1 MPESAYFSQIER
13 GIVAKLWQ
21 NAEAA
26 GMSPQDFIKGIR
38 DVMSAGI
45 SARAQA
51 TEAAQDNERVLVT
64 APSGFVV
71 DLTPPPQERLEAAEA
86 FFGPGGPGHIESNYK
101 DHILR
106 GMEEEHDDKKC
117 GY

>member
-1 MPESAYFSQIER
+1 MSESVYFSRTEQSIMT
-13 GIVAKLWQ
+13 KLWQ

-45 SARAQA
+45 SVRAPVV
-51 TEAAQDNERVLVT
+51 EVAQDNERVLVT

-71 DLTPPPQERLEAAEA
+71 DLTPMPRSVVEEAKA
-86 FFGPGGPGHIESNYK
+86 FFCEGGPGYLDSGLEERT
-101 DHILR
+101 LL
-106 GMEEEHDDKKC
+106 GMEEAH
-117 GY
+117 GI

>member
-1 MPESAYFSQIER
+1 MSESAYFSRTEQS
-13 GIVAKLWQ
+13 IVAKLWQ

-45 SARAQA
+45 SVRAPVV
-51 TEAAQDNERVLVT
+51 EVAQDNERVLVT

-71 DLTPPPQERLEAAEA
+71 DLTPMPRSVVEEAKA
-86 FFGPGGPGHIESNYK
+86 FFCEGGPGYLDSGLEERTLLGIEEA
-101 DHILR
+101 HGI
-106 GMEEEHDDKKC
+106 
-117 GY
+117 

>member
-1 MPESAYFSQIER
+1 MSGSAYFSRTEQSIM
-13 GIVAKLWQ
+13 AKLWQ

-45 SARAQA
+45 SVRAPVV
-51 TEAAQDNERVLVT
+51 EVAQDNERVLVT

-71 DLTPPPQERLEAAEA
+71 DLTPMPRSVVEEAKA
-86 FFGPGGPGHIESNYK
+86 FFCEGGPGYLDSGLEERT
-101 DHILR
+101 LL
-106 GMEEEHDDKKC
+106 GMEEAH
-117 GY
+117 GI

>member
-1 MPESAYFSQIER
+1 MSESAYFSRTEQS
-13 GIVAKLWQ
+13 IVDKLWQ

-45 SARAQA
+45 SVRAPVV
-51 TEAAQDNERVLVT
+51 EVAQDNERVLVT

-71 DLTPPPQERLEAAEA
+71 DLTPMPRSVVEEAKA
-86 FFGPGGPGHIESNYK
+86 FFCEVCPGYLDSGLEERT
-101 DHILR
+101 LL
-106 GMEEEHDDKKC
+106 GMEEAH
-117 GY
+117 GI

>member
-1 MPESAYFSQIER
+1 MSESAYFSRTEQSIM
-13 GIVAKLWQ
+13 AKLWQ

-45 SARAQA
+45 SVRAPVV
-51 TEAAQDNERVLVT
+51 EVAQDNERVLVT

-71 DLTPPPQERLEAAEA
+71 DLTPMPRSVVEEAKA
-86 FFGPGGPGHIESNYK
+86 FF
-101 DHILR
+101 
-106 GMEEEHDDKKC
+106 
-117 GY
+117 

>member
-1 MPESAYFSQIER
+1 MSESAYSSRTEQSIM
-13 GIVAKLWQ
+13 AKLWQ

-45 SARAQA
+45 SVRAPVV
-51 TEAAQDNERVLVT
+51 EVAQDNERVLVT

-71 DLTPPPQERLEAAEA
+71 DLTPMPRSVVEEAKA
-86 FFGPGGPGHIESNYK
+86 FFCEGGPGYLDSGLEERT
-101 DHILR
+101 LL
-106 GMEEEHDDKKC
+106 GMEEAH
-117 GY
+117 GI

>member
-1 MPESAYFSQIER
+1 MSESAYFGQMEQSIM
-13 GIVAKLWQ
+13 AKLWQ

-45 SARAQA
+45 SVRAPVV
-51 TEAAQDNERVLVT
+51 EVAQDNERVLVT

-71 DLTPPPQERLEAAEA
+71 DLTPMPRSVVEEAKA
-86 FFGPGGPGHIESNYK
+86 FFCEGGPDYLDSGLEERT
-101 DHILR
+101 LL
-106 GMEEEHDDKKC
+106 GMEEAH
-117 GY
+117 GI

>member
-1 MPESAYFSQIER
+1 MSESAYFSRTEQSIMT
-13 GIVAKLWQ
+13 KLWQ

-45 SARAQA
+45 SVRAPVV
-51 TEAAQDNERVLVT
+51 EVAQDNERVLVT

-71 DLTPPPQERLEAAEA
+71 DLTPMPRSVVEEAKA
-86 FFGPGGPGHIESNYK
+86 FFCEGGPGYLDSGLEERT
-101 DHILR
+101 LL
-106 GMEEEHDDKKC
+106 GMEEAH
-117 GY
+117 GI

>member
-1 MPESAYFSQIER
+1 MSESAYFSRTEQSIM
-13 GIVAKLWQ
+13 AKLWQ

-45 SARAQA
+45 SVRAPVV
-51 TEAAQDNERVLVT
+51 EVAQDNERVLVT

-71 DLTPPPQERLEAAEA
+71 DLTTMPRSVVEEAKA
-86 FFGPGGPGHIESNYK
+86 FFCEGGPGYLDSGLEERT
-101 DHILR
+101 LL
-106 GMEEEHDDKKC
+106 GMEEAH
-117 GY
+117 GI

>member
-1 MPESAYFSQIER
+1 MSESAYLGQTEQS
-13 GIVAKLWQ
+13 IVAKLWQ

-45 SARAQA
+45 SARAQV
-51 TEAAQDNERVLVT
+51 TEAVQDNERVLVT

-101 DHILR
+101 DYILR
-106 GMEEEHDDKKC
+106 GMEEEHDNKKC